1 MAGFRVPIGVVQGG
15 RPAAACEISTE
26 SVVAASIAAGQSPV
40 YAAESLP
47 PSSVEPSLNE
57 GNIARTDAVTAAL
70 RSALNRVQ
78 PKTKAVTVVVPD
90 GAVRVFIL
98 DFDTFPTRAEEALA
112 VLKIRLRKSVHFDVE
127 TAGISYQVL
136 STGSENLGTQW
147 RVLTA
152 VMPGPVLA
160 EYESIVRAAG
170 YEPGAVMPS
179 TLAVL
184 AAVDSQE
191 ALMAAHLSTRALTTS
206 IVSGD
211 DILLYRMLELPEDE
225 EARKSEVQR
234 AVAVAAAFYEDKLQA
249 RPHRLFHSGLM
260 SADEFADLI
269 DDPALS
275 VGETVVKTVL
285 GLSSAVGRHSVA
297 GVTGA
302 LAGTVA

>member
-1 MAGFRVPIGVVQGG
+1 MGIAPGG

-26 SVVAASIAAGQSPV
+26 GVVAASIAAGQLPV

-47 PSSVEPSLNE
+47 PLSVEPSLNE
-57 GNIARTDAVTAAL
+57 GNIARADAVTATV

-90 GAVRVFIL
+90 AAVRVFIL
-98 DFDTFPTRAEEALA
+98 DFDTFPARAEEALA

-136 STGSENLGTQW
+136 STGSENLWTQW

-152 VMPGPVLA
+152 VMPGPVLT
-160 EYESIVRAAG
+160 EYESMIRAAG
-170 YEPGAVMPS
+170 YEPGAVLPS

-184 AAVDSQE
+184 GAVDSQE
-191 ALMAAHLSTRALTTS
+191 ALMAAHLSTKVLTTS

-211 DILLYRMLELPEDE
+211 DILLYRMLELPEDA
-225 EARKSEVQR
+225 EARKAEVQR
-234 AVAVAAAFYEDKLQA
+234 AVAVASAFYEDKLQA
-249 RPHRLFHSGLM
+249 RPHRLFHSGIL
-260 SADEFADLI
+260 SAEEFAELI

-275 VGETVVKTVL
+275 VAETVVKTGL
-285 GLSSAVGRHSVA
+285 GLSAAIGRHSIA

-302 LAGTVA
+302 LAGTAA

>member
-1 MAGFRVPIGVVQGG
+1 MGIAPGG
-15 RPAAACEISTE
+15 RPAAACEISTDG
-26 SVVAASIAAGQSPV
+26 VVAASIAAGQLPV

-47 PSSVEPSLNE
+47 PQSVEPSLNE
-57 GNIARTDAVTAAL
+57 GNIPRADAVTATL

-90 GAVRVFIL
+90 AAVRVFIL
-98 DFDTFPTRAEEALA
+98 DFDTFPARADEALA
-112 VLKIRLRKSVHFDVE
+112 VLKVRLRKSVPFDVE
-127 TAGISYQVL
+127 TAGVSYQVL

-152 VMPGPVLA
+152 VIPGPVLA
-160 EYESIVRAAG
+160 EYESAVRATG

-191 ALMAAHLSTRALTTS
+191 ALMAAHLSAKALTTS

-211 DILLYRMLELPEDE
+211 DILLYRMLELPENG

-249 RPHRLFHSGLM
+249 RPHRLFHSGTL
-260 SADEFADLI
+260 SAVEFAELI

-275 VGETVVKTVL
+275 IAETVAKTGL
-285 GLSSAVGRHSVA
+285 GLSAAVGRHSIA